1 MIFGGDKKAYD
12 EAISEHL
19 PDDNTRKEIEKE
31 ISTLKRLLVKYNRD
45 KELILD
51 KVLNQNLNSSIIEG
65 LNQRADDLDKNIIEA
80 QTELQEK
87 KQRLS
92 TMMTVEEYKEKVERI
107 YEYWQRVYT
116 GWAAMEDMSWENRKY
131 LIDLMFDGVDENGHP
146 YGVYVR
152 NVEVKVFEYEIYGRF
167 TVGAGFM
174 KKDALDYRGAET
186 QAAIEQWW
194 DELQDENCTKYS
206 RKEESYGLRMGGTG
220 LEPVA
225 SCV

>member
-1 MIFGGDKKAYD
+1 MIFGGDKKAFD

-65 LNQRADDLDKNIIEA
+65 LNQRAD
-80 QTELQEK
+80 
-87 KQRLS
+87 
-92 TMMTVEEYKEKVERI
+92 
-107 YEYWQRVYT
+107 
-116 GWAAMEDMSWENRKY
+116 
-131 LIDLMFDGVDENGHP
+131 
-146 YGVYVR
+146 
-152 NVEVKVFEYEIYGRF
+152 
-167 TVGAGFM
+167 
-174 KKDALDYRGAET
+174 
-186 QAAIEQWW
+186 IEQWW